1 MILYLTPLSF
11 AFFWRDAS
19 ASVILNPVAEMV
31 DATDAFEKINK
42 ENKIDV
48 KIFLF
53 FMNASN

>member
-1 MILYLTPLSF
+1 MILYLTPFSS
-11 AFFWRDAS
+11 AFFWSDTS

-31 DATDAFEKINK
+31 DAPDTFEKINK

-53 FMNASN
+53 FMKNL